1 MKTFTLLI
9 VSILVSASAF
19 SQITINSGD
28 FPSVGDHYV
37 WASDDMPAGVSPG
50 SSGANQTWNFTG
62 MMEDYIS
69 DAIFVTP
76 ASTPYASNYPG
87 ANIAT
92 NTDDTVYSYM
102 IKNSSKASVLGTVV
116 VPSSGDP
123 LIFNTYPE
131 ELLAQYPVNYLD
143 EWEEDFYSE
152 YFIST
157 GQPGVDSMRFKS
169 DKEKDVIV
177 DAWGTV
183 TIPLGTYNA
192 LRVKETEVSYD
203 STWFKIAGVW
213 MLQFTSTDTY
223 YSYEWWTNQGPIAP
237 FVVNMSSSDDFATID
252 DITWVKDFQVGV
264 DELSAQNSLSV
275 YPNPASDHVIIQTE
289 EKDGYNVRIIN
300 SAGQVVQHNEIQGK
314 DIFRLDISGLAS
326 GLYHC
331 VITNKTDGTMNSG
344 LFSVKR

>member
-1 MKTFTLLI
+1 
-9 VSILVSASAF
+9 
-19 SQITINSGD
+19 
-28 FPSVGDHYV
+28 
-37 WASDDMPAGVSPG
+37 
-50 SSGANQTWNFTG
+50 
-62 MMEDYIS
+62 
-69 DAIFVTP
+69 
-76 ASTPYASNYPG
+76 
-87 ANIAT
+87 
-92 NTDDTVYSYM
+92 M

-123 LIFNTYPE
+123 LMFNTYPE

-203 STWFKIAGVW
+203 STWFKMAGVW

-237 FVVNMSSSDDFATID
+237 FVVNMSSSDDFATVD

-264 DELSAQNSLSV
+264 DELRAEKGLSI
-275 YPNPASDHVIIQTE
+275 YPNPASDYLTIGTE
-289 EKDGYNVRIIN
+289 RNDDYHIRIIN
-300 SAGQVVQHNEIQGK
+300 SAGQLMRSVEIQGK
-314 DIFRLDISGLAS
+314 DIFKLDVSGLPA
-326 GLYHC
+326 GIFHC
-331 VITNKTDGTMNSG
+331 VIANTTDGTINTE
-344 LFSVKR
+344 LFSVRR